1 VIESITD
8 YCQRSDIEILV
19 VAGFG
24 YSHYETLTP
33 YSHVKIIRNSTS
45 IAELMREADVIF
57 TSAGRTTYEAAS
69 LKVPTIVLAQNER
82 ELTHFFATA
91 EHGFLN
97 LGLGTEV
104 SNKQIL
110 NAFESL
116 SENFQSRQY
125 ASGLMAK
132 ADLHSGRQRVLKLIN
147 SIVEQV

>member
-8 YCQRSDIEILV
+8 YCKRRDIEIIV

-24 YSHYETLTP
+24 YSHYETLIS
-33 YSHVKIIRNSTS
+33 YSHVKIIRNSTN
-45 IAELMREADVIF
+45 IAELMRDADVIF

-69 LKVPTIVLAQNER
+69 LKVPTIVLAQNKR
-82 ELTHFFATA
+82 ELTHFFASA

-104 SNKQIL
+104 SNRQIL
-110 NAFESL
+110 DALESLTDNFES
-116 SENFQSRQY
+116 RQH
-125 ASGLMAK
+125 ASALMAK
-132 ADLHSGRQRVLKLIN
+132 ADLRSGRQRVLKLIN